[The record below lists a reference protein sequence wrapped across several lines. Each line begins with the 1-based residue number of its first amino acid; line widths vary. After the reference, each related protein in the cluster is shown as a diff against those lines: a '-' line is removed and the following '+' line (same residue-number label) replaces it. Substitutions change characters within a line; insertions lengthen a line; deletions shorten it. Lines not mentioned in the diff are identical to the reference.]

1 MSEARLFPSQT
12 TCETT
17 LLVGGMDCGSC
28 VAHVSKAASSLA
40 GVISCDVN
48 LAGGSA
54 RVRFDAS
61 RTSPLLIASAITDAG
76 YPAEVRD
83 VLQDDRTVEQR
94 KHEKH
99 AANARAWFRRA
110 MVGIAL
116 WAPLETTHWIV
127 RWLGQS
133 HDGHL
138 DPMTWLSLVVGT
150 VSIVYLGSGFYAGAW
165 RALRRR
171 TTDMDVLIAMGSS
184 VAYVYSLVALLGHVF
199 GLWTTLPHLYFMEAA
214 GLLALISLGHWLEAR
229 ARDRA
234 GSAIRE
240 LLELAPA
247 TAVRLNRDKRSLS
260 VAGQN
265 EPPESEVVPVSE
277 LKIGQRVLVRPGDRV
292 PIDGVVVEGRSGV
305 DESMISG
312 ESLPVTR
319 SVGDSVIGGSL
330 NHDGALVVRVTRV
343 GRETALAQVVRLV
356 ERAQESK
363 PPIQRLADRVSAVF
377 VPTVLCIALLT
388 GVGWY
393 VYGTLSG
400 WPPAQTWA
408 MLAKSVCS
416 VLIIA
421 CPCAL
426 GLAVP
431 AALMVGTG
439 VGARRGILIRDID
452 ALQRAERVRVIV
464 LDKTGTIT
472 SGHPAVAEVR
482 PVDGID
488 ESELLRLAASAEQ
501 FSPHPLAQAIVRHV
515 RERGIPLVEPT
526 SFRNVPGLGVRATID
541 GVEWLVGGEQL
552 TGMTHDADDG
562 ASTVHVAR
570 ARADDAPEPLGSLL
584 LRDTLK
590 PDSHA
595 AIAALHRLKLRSIL
609 LTGDRESVARRI
621 AAEVGIDDVRA
632 EVRPDGKASVIEN
645 LQREGLV
652 VAMVGDGINDAPA
665 LARADL
671 GIAVGSGS
679 DIAKESG
686 GIVLVGGSLAG
697 VAQAIRLSHA
707 TMTKIRQNLFFAFFY
722 NVLAIPL
729 AALGLLNPLIA
740 AAAMALSDVTV
751 IGNALLLRRIRMD
764 E

>member
-1 MSEARLFPSQT
+1 
-12 TCETT
+12 
-17 LLVGGMDCGSC
+17 
-28 VAHVSKAASSLA
+28 
-40 GVISCDVN
+40 
-48 LAGGSA
+48 
-54 RVRFDAS
+54 
-61 RTSPLLIASAITDAG
+61 
-76 YPAEVRD
+76 
-83 VLQDDRTVEQR
+83 
-94 KHEKH
+94 
-99 AANARAWFRRA
+99 
-110 MVGIAL
+110 
-116 WAPLETTHWIV
+116 
-127 RWLGQS
+127 
-133 HDGHL
+133 
-138 DPMTWLSLVVGT
+138 
-150 VSIVYLGSGFYAGAW
+150 
-165 RALRRR
+165 
-171 TTDMDVLIAMGSS
+171 
-184 VAYVYSLVALLGHVF
+184 
-199 GLWTTLPHLYFMEAA
+199 MEAA

-247 TAVRLNRDKRSLS
+247 TAIRINRRKRPLTD
-260 VAGQN
+260 AGQT

-277 LKIGQRVLVRPGDRV
+277 LKVGQHVLVRPGDRV
-292 PIDGVVVEGRSGV
+292 PIDAVVVEGRSGV

-312 ESLPVTR
+312 ESLPVTKT
-319 SVGDSVIGGSL
+319 VGDHVIGGSL
-330 NHDGALVVRVTRV
+330 NHDGVLVVRVTRV

-377 VPTVLCIALLT
+377 VPTVLVIALLT

-393 VYGTLSG
+393 VYGSLSG
-400 WPPAQTWA
+400 WPPSQTWG

-472 SGHPAVAEVR
+472 SGRPTVAELR
-482 PVDGID
+482 PVDGIG
-488 ESELLRLAASAEQ
+488 ETELLRIAASAEQ
-501 FSPHPLAQAIVRHV
+501 FSPHPLAQAIVRHA
-515 RERGIPLVEPT
+515 RERGVALVEPT
-526 SFRNVPGLGVRATID
+526 SFRNEPGLGVRATID
-541 GVEWLVGGEQL
+541 GVEWLVGGDEL
-552 TGMTHDADDG
+552 TGMNHDADDA

-570 ARADDAPEPLGSLL
+570 ARDGATPEPVGSLL

-590 PDSHA
+590 PDSA
-595 AIAALHRLKLRSIL
+595 DAVAALHRLKLRSIL

-621 AAEVGIDDVRA
+621 ADEVGIDDVRA
-632 EVRPDGKASVIEN
+632 GVRPDGKASVIET
-645 LQREGLV
+645 LQRDGFV

-671 GIAVGSGS
+671 GIAIGSGS

-686 GIVLVGGSLAG
+686 GIVLVGGSVSG

-707 TMTKIRQNLFFAFFY
+707 TMSKIRQNLFFAFFY

-729 AALGLLNPLIA
+729 AAFGLLNPLIA

-751 IGNALLLRRIRMD
+751 IGNALLLRRVKIED
-764 E
+764 